1 MNSYERLL
9 KIMQRQGKKGN
20 NTGLQMARVVQD
32 QVLCNELKLDPED
45 YYIADG
51 LVLNDGDMV
60 LVYQIS
66 DDKYIIICKVVN
78 T

>member
-9 KIMQRQGKKGN
+9 RIMRHQGKKAN

-60 LVYQIS
+60 LAYQIS

>member
-1 MNSYERLL
+1 MRH
-9 KIMQRQGKKGN
+9 QGNKGN

-66 DDKYIIICKVVN
+66 DDRYIIICKVVN

>member
-1 MNSYERLL
+1 MDSYERLL
-9 KIMQRQGKKGN
+9 KIMQHQGKKGN

>member
-1 MNSYERLL
+1 
-9 KIMQRQGKKGN
+9 MQHQGKKGN
-20 NTGLQMARVVQD
+20 NTGLQMATVVQD

>member
-1 MNSYERLL
+1 
-9 KIMQRQGKKGN
+9 MQDQGKKGN

>member
-1 MNSYERLL
+1 
-9 KIMQRQGKKGN
+9 MQHQGKKGK

-66 DDKYIIICKVVN
+66 DDRYIIICKVVN

>member
-1 MNSYERLL
+1 
-9 KIMQRQGKKGN
+9 
-20 NTGLQMARVVQD
+20 MARVVQD

>member
-1 MNSYERLL
+1 
-9 KIMQRQGKKGN
+9 
-20 NTGLQMARVVQD
+20 MARVVQD
-32 QVLCNELKLDPED
+32 QVVCNELKLDPED
-45 YYIADG
+45 YYITDG

-60 LVYQIS
+60 LAYQIS

>member
-1 MNSYERLL
+1 
-9 KIMQRQGKKGN
+9 
-20 NTGLQMARVVQD
+20 MARVVQD

-78 T
+78 LSLIHI

>member
-1 MNSYERLL
+1 MRH
-9 KIMQRQGKKGN
+9 QGKKGN

-66 DDKYIIICKVVN
+66 DDRYIIICKVVN

>member
-9 KIMQRQGKKGN
+9 KIMQHQGKKGN
-20 NTGLQMARVVQD
+20 NTGLQMASVVQD

>member
-9 KIMQRQGKKGN
+9 KIMQHQGKIGN

-51 LVLNDGDMV
+51 LVINDGDMV

>member
-1 MNSYERLL
+1 
-9 KIMQRQGKKGN
+9 MQHQGKKGN
-20 NTGLQMARVVQD
+20 NTRLQMARVVQD

>member
-1 MNSYERLL
+1 
-9 KIMQRQGKKGN
+9 MQHQGKKGN
-20 NTGLQMARVVQD
+20 NTGLQMASVVQD

>member
-1 MNSYERLL
+1 
-9 KIMQRQGKKGN
+9 MQHQGKKGN
-20 NTGLQMARVVQD
+20 NTGLQMVRVVQD
-32 QVLCNELKLDPED
+32 HVLCNELKLDPED

-78 T
+78 I

>member
-1 MNSYERLL
+1 
-9 KIMQRQGKKGN
+9 MQYQGKKGN

>member
-1 MNSYERLL
+1 
-9 KIMQRQGKKGN
+9 MQHQGKKGN
-20 NTGLQMARVVQD
+20 NTGLQMERVVQD

-66 DDKYIIICKVVN
+66 DDRYIIICKVVN

>member
-1 MNSYERLL
+1 
-9 KIMQRQGKKGN
+9 MQHQGKKGK

-51 LVLNDGDMV
+51 LVLSDGDMV

>member
-9 KIMQRQGKKGN
+9 KIMQYQGKKGN

>member
-1 MNSYERLL
+1 MRH
-9 KIMQRQGKKGN
+9 QGKKGN
-20 NTGLQMARVVQD
+20 NTGLQMASVVQD

-66 DDKYIIICKVVN
+66 DDRYIIICKVVN

>member
-1 MNSYERLL
+1 
-9 KIMQRQGKKGN
+9 MQHQGKKGN
-20 NTGLQMARVVQD
+20 NTGLQMARVVKD
-32 QVLCNELKLDPED
+32 QVVFYELKLDPED

-51 LVLNDGDMV
+51 LVLSDGDMV

>member
-1 MNSYERLL
+1 
-9 KIMQRQGKKGN
+9 MQHQGKKGN
-20 NTGLQMARVVQD
+20 NTGLHMARVVQD

-51 LVLNDGDMV
+51 LVLSDGDMV

>member
-1 MNSYERLL
+1 
-9 KIMQRQGKKGN
+9 MQHQCKKGN

-51 LVLNDGDMV
+51 LVLSDGDMV

>member
-1 MNSYERLL
+1 VNSYERLL
-9 KIMQRQGKKGN
+9 KIMRHQGKKGN

-66 DDKYIIICKVVN
+66 DDRYIIICKVVN

>member
-1 MNSYERLL
+1 
-9 KIMQRQGKKGN
+9 MQHQGKKGN
-20 NTGLQMARVVQD
+20 NTGLQKARVVQD

-51 LVLNDGDMV
+51 LVLSDGDMV

>member
-1 MNSYERLL
+1 MRH
-9 KIMQRQGKKGN
+9 QGKKAN

-60 LVYQIS
+60 LAYQIS

>member
-1 MNSYERLL
+1 
-9 KIMQRQGKKGN
+9 MQHQGKKGN
-20 NTGLQMARVVQD
+20 NTGLQMAMVVQD